1 MEKLSVGFYQRNDVV
16 AIAKELIGK
25 ILVTHFNGIITSGRI
40 VETEAYNGVEDKAS
54 HAFGGRR
61 TKRTETMYMQ
71 GGTAYVYLCYGIH
84 HLFNVVTNVANEPH
98 AVLIRSATA
107 VNGTDEILNRLG
119 KKSLKNNL
127 LKGPGVV
134 SKGLCITTAHTATS
148 LLQNDIY
155 ICDDSFK
162 TMAGSILTTPRIG
175 VNYAGE
181 DALLPYR
188 FIDSTITGLK

>member
-16 AIAKELIGK
+16 GIAKELIGK

-40 VETEAYNGVEDKAS
+40 VETEAYNGIEDKAS

-61 TKRTETMYMQ
+61 TKRTETMYMP

-98 AVLIRSATA
+98 AVLIRSVIA
-107 VNGTDEILNRLG
+107 VNGTAEIRNRLG

-134 SKGLCITTAHTATS
+134 SKGLGITTAHTATT

-155 ICDDSFK
+155 ICDDGYQILS
-162 TMAGSILTTPRIG
+162 GSVWATPRIG
-175 VNYAGE
+175 VDYAGE
-181 DALLPYR
+181 DAMLPYR
-188 FIDSTITGLK
+188 FIDTTITGLK